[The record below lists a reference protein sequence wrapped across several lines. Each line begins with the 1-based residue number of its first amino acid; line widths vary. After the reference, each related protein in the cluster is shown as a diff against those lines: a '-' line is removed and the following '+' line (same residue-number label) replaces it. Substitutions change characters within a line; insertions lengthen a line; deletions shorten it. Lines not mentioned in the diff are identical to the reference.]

1 MRRILVLLLAI
12 AALVVFARPAL
23 AQSKDPIK
31 IGLAAAVSGGSA
43 ASGEAIKRG
52 IQIAMDEINAKGGL
66 LGGRKLE
73 LVIRDDE
80 GDPAKGVKI
89 ARELVERE
97 KAVVVFGGLH
107 TTVALAQVPVWTE
120 LKHPYMGPWAA
131 GTEIAQNTQKPNYVF
146 RVSANDDYADKF
158 MVRYAT
164 EALKKA
170 KPGLLLENTAWGQSN
185 EVGLNKWLGQKG
197 IKPVG
202 IEKFNWGDP
211 DMSPQLLRLKNA
223 GADHIIMVANAP
235 EGAQVV
241 KSRAKIGWE
250 IPMVAHWGISG
261 GRFAEL
267 TGDLSDGVAFLQ
279 TYSFFGK
286 QNERGEALLKA
297 LKELK
302 NEEIARRYFIMNS
315 FDGALTILGIVIA
328 VYVSGKHESGLII
341 ISSLGAAVAMA
352 ISGIWGA
359 YSIERAERLRVL
371 KELERHLMADLE
383 ETEVEKKVNS
393 TTILVALVDGLS
405 PMLATLLI
413 ISPFIASQLGL
424 IGAESAFYYSIAI
437 VVIILFLLGALVGH
451 VAKEDRVKSG
461 AKMILAGIAVAVVV
475 FLLDLL
481 KLLG

>member
-1 MRRILVLLLAI
+1 MLLLLVLCLG
-12 AALVVFARPAL
+12 LVIPPSGQAGE
-23 AQSKDPIK
+23 SIK

-52 IQIAMDEINAKGGL
+52 IQIAMDEVNAQGGV

-80 GDPAKGVKI
+80 GNPAKGVTI

-97 KAVVVFGGLH
+97 KVVTIFGGLH
-107 TTVALAQVPVWTE
+107 TTVALAQVPVWHE
-120 LKHPYMGPWAA
+120 LSTPYMGAWAA
-131 GTEIAQNTQKPNYVF
+131 GTEIARNGKSPNFVF

-158 MVRYAT
+158 LVRYAT
-164 EALKKA
+164 EVLKKS

-185 EVGLNKWLGQKG
+185 EVGLNKWLGQKS

-202 IEKFNWGDP
+202 IEKFNWNDP

-250 IPMVAHWGISG
+250 VPMVAHWGISG

-286 QNERGEALLKA
+286 QNERGQAVLKA
-297 LKELK
+297 LKDK
-302 NEEIARRYFIMNS
+302 YGVKGPEE
-315 FDGALTILGIVIA
+315 VIA
-328 VYVSGKHESGLII
+328 PVGTANAYDGL
-341 ISSLGAAVAMA
+341 
-352 ISGIWGA
+352 
-359 YSIERAERLRVL
+359 
-371 KELERHLMADLE
+371 H
-383 ETEVEKKVNS
+383 
-393 TTILVALVDGLS
+393 LVALAIAQAGSADGSKVRDALEN
-405 PMLATLLI
+405 LKAEYK
-413 ISPFIASQLGL
+413 GL
-424 IGAESAFYYSIAI
+424 IKTYKRPFTPDQHDALTDDDYIMVVWKGGKI
-437 VVIILFLLGALVGH
+437 VP
-451 VAKEDRVKSG
+451 VAMK
-461 AKMILAGIAVAVVV
+461 
-475 FLLDLL
+475 
-481 KLLG
+481 

>member
-107 TTVALAQVPVWTE
+107 TTVALAEVPVWTE
-120 LKHPYMGPWAA
+120 LKHPYMAPWAA

-158 MVRYAT
+158 LVRYAT
-164 EALKKA
+164 EVLKKA

-286 QNERGEALLKA
+286 QNERGQALLKA
-297 LKELK
+297 LKDK
-302 NEEIARRYFIMNS
+302 YGVKGPEE
-315 FDGALTILGIVIA
+315 VIA
-328 VYVSGKHESGLII
+328 PVGT
-341 ISSLGAAVAMA
+341 AN
-352 ISGIWGA
+352 A
-359 YSIERAERLRVL
+359 YDGM
-371 KELERHLMADLE
+371 H
-383 ETEVEKKVNS
+383 
-393 TTILVALVDGLS
+393 LVALAIAQAGSDDGAMVRDALEN
-405 PMLATLLI
+405 LKADYE
-413 ISPFIASQLGL
+413 GL
-424 IGAESAFYYSIAI
+424 IKNYKRPFTPEQHDALTDADYIMVVWKGGKI
-437 VVIILFLLGALVGH
+437 VP
-451 VAKEDRVKSG
+451 VAQN
-461 AKMILAGIAVAVVV
+461 
-475 FLLDLL
+475 
-481 KLLG
+481 